1 MSPGTSSRKRIF
13 TPSDDAMIREQRVTG
28 NGLKTLETML
38 RTSRDTLLRRAGE
51 LGVFRCSSAMIMIM
65 TERSTRGGSVAAMSS
80 SIRYWNG

>member
-28 NGLKTLETML
+28 NGPRHWKQCCVPAETRSCVGL
-38 RTSRDTLLRRAGE
+38 TNLA
-51 LGVFRCSSAMIMIM
+51 FCCSSAMITIM

-80 SIRYWNG
+80 SVRYWNG